1 MVVIYYKHFFANK
14 EKMMKA
20 EKKEK
25 KEMLKVVKKGRGKS
39 AKATIS
45 EACTS
50 RTR

>member
-1 MVVIYYKHFFANK
+1 
-14 EKMMKA
+14 MKA
-20 EKKEK
+20 DKKEQ
-25 KEMLKVVKKGRGKS
+25 KEEKDMLKVVEKGHGKS

>member
-1 MVVIYYKHFFANK
+1 MAIYCKQIYANK
-14 EKMMKA
+14 EKKMKA

-25 KEMLKVVKKGRGKS
+25 KDMLKVVRKGHGKS